1 MRKKE
6 KAATK
11 NQDAVQKKMATENKD
26 AAQEKRDALNQ
37 RVVQIDTL
45 RKVFRYMK
53 KYILLLVISILLA
66 MVTVA
71 MTLYFPILTGEALD
85 FIIEEGKVDFAG
97 ISGIIKTAIL
107 VIAVNALAQWVMN
120 ICNNKMTYHIVM
132 DIRKDAFQKIE
143 KLPLRVMD
151 ARSHGDMVSR
161 VIADVDTFAEGL
173 LMGFTQLFSGLAT
186 IAGTLLFMLFLD
198 VKITVVVVLV
208 TPVSLFVA
216 SFIASRT
223 YSMFQLQ
230 SKTKGE
236 QTALIDEMIGN
247 QKVVQAFSHEKEAQ
261 EKFEEINNRL
271 QKYSLNAT
279 FFSSLVNPST
289 RFVNSLVYA
298 AVGVFGALSA
308 VSGSISVGQLSCFL
322 TYANQYTKPFNEI
335 SGVVTEFQNA
345 LACAARIFE
354 LIEEEAEV
362 PDNANAYELEKADG
376 HVSIENVYFSYAP
389 EQSLIEDFNLQVKP
403 GQRVA
408 IVGPT
413 GCGKTTFIN
422 LLMRFY
428 DVDNGIISLGEIKND
443 TEYAGDKK
451 RNMDDGFCFSEK
463 ADMHDIM
470 SVTRKSLRNSYGMVL
485 QETWLKAG
493 TIRENICMGKPN
505 ATEEE
510 MIAAAKAAHAHSFIK
525 RLPNK
530 YDTVISEDGG
540 NLSQGQK
547 QLLCITRVM
556 LALPP
561 MLILD
566 EATSSI
572 DTRTEIQIQKAF
584 LTMMKGRTSF
594 IVAHRL
600 STIHEA
606 DLILVMNEGKI
617 VEQGTHETLLEKK
630 GFYYT
635 LYNSQFAI

>member
-1 MRKKE
+1 MS
-6 KAATK
+6 KATS
-11 NQDAVQKKMATENKD
+11 QME
-26 AAQEKRDALNQ
+26 
-37 RVVQIDTL
+37 TL
-45 RKVFRYMK
+45 RKVLRYMK
-53 KYILLLVISILLA
+53 KYIPLLVVSILLA
-66 MVTVA
+66 TVTVA
-71 MTLYFPILTGEALD
+71 MTLYFPILTGNALD
-85 FIIEEGKVDFAG
+85 LILEKGLVDFEGIAEIG
-97 ISGIIKTAIL
+97 KKALIVVVISGI
-107 VIAVNALAQWVMN
+107 AQWFMN
-120 ICNNKMTYHIVM
+120 VCNNKMTYHMVM

-143 KLPLRVMD
+143 KLPLSYID
-151 ARSHGDMVSR
+151 TKPHGDIVSR

-173 LMGFTQLFSGLAT
+173 LMGFTQLFSGAAT
-186 IAGTLLFMLFLD
+186 IVGTLLFMLLLD
-198 VKITVVVVLV
+198 VKITLVVVVL

-216 SFIASRT
+216 SFIAKKT

-236 QTALIDEMIGN
+236 QTALINEMIEN
-247 QKVVQAFSHEKEAQ
+247 QKVVQAFSHEDAALE
-261 EKFEEINNRL
+261 EFEEINQRL
-271 QKYSLNAT
+271 EKYSLNAT

-308 VSGSISVGQLSCFL
+308 ISGGITVGQLSCFL

-354 LIEEEAEV
+354 LIEEEPEIPDAE
-362 PDNANAYELEKADG
+362 NAYVLEQADG
-376 HVSIENVYFSYAP
+376 SVWIDDVSFSYSPEQKLIEN
-389 EQSLIEDFNLQVKP
+389 LNLKVKP

-428 DVDNGIISLGEIKND
+428 DVNHGKISLGEAD
-443 TEYAGDKK
+443 ASAGIMADK
-451 RNMDDGFCFSEK
+451 
-463 ADMHDIM
+463 MHAVNEM
-470 SVTRKSLRNSYGMVL
+470 TRGSLRSNFGMVL
-485 QETWLKAG
+485 QDTWLKKG
-493 TIRENICMGKPN
+493 TIRENICMGKPD
-505 ATEEE
+505 ATEAE
-510 MIAAAKAAHAHSFIK
+510 MIAAAKASHAHSFIK
-525 RLPNK
+525 RLPQG
-530 YDTVISEDGG
+530 YDTLISEDGG

-556 LALPP
+556 LCLPP

-584 LTMMKGRTSF
+584 LTMMQGRTSF

-600 STIHEA
+600 STIREA
-606 DLILVMNEGKI
+606 DVILVMKEGKI
-617 VEQGTHETLLEKK
+617 IEQGTHEELLAQD
-630 GFYYT
+630 GFYAE
-635 LYNSQFAI
+635 LYNSQFAVV